1 MSYLKA
7 NPGMSQLLLI
17 SKEGATNTIK
27 DTTITNSS
35 ENLLGVL
42 INKKLTFNDQVSK
55 LFEKASQKIHALT
68 CVSNH
73 VNKEKLRILM
83 NAFFTSQF
91 GCYPSVWM
99 FYSRTLSNRI
109 SRLQEK
115 PCSLFEMIMP
125 LLLVTP
131 QKR

>member
-17 SKEGATNTIK
+17 SKEGASNTIK

-55 LFEKASQKIHALT
+55 LCEKASQK
-68 CVSNH
+68 
-73 VNKEKLRILM
+73 
-83 NAFFTSQF
+83 
-91 GCYPSVWM
+91 Y
-99 FYSRTLSNRI
+99 
-109 SRLQEK
+109 
-115 PCSLFEMIMP
+115 MP
-125 LLLVTP
+125 
-131 QKR
+131 